1 MSVDLRILEN
11 AKPGGTVPQLPK
23 DGGEASIANLDK
35 CRYANGST
43 PTAEIRLNL
52 QKTMQKHAAV
62 FRRGDLLKVVLDSYP
77 IQYFLV
83 YRKALTRL
91 WTSTST

>member
-1 MSVDLRILEN
+1 MLFRILEN
-11 AKPGGTVPQLPK
+11 AKPGDAVPPLPK

-52 QKTMQKHAAV
+52 QKTMQRHAAV
-62 FRRGDLLKVVLDSYP
+62 FRRGDLLKVG
-77 IQYFLV
+77 
-83 YRKALTRL
+83 LTLLQSNLNDFHYLGGR
-91 WTSTST
+91 